1 MATTTEFGIKP
12 SGAITNVSSSPSSA
26 EEASRESLC
35 DTSWRDW
42 LGDGYRSDFGTSTTY
57 RSRSRFPSGGSIGWL
72 RKSCLWEGA
81 EWDILELVSSWEK
94 ISLSVSKVKGRSDLW
109 RMSHKSLLVI
119 YPSKLLIFRI
129 EVFCMCLDCLLTH
142 LISVWSI
149 RELNPFTARVLES
162 SQTLTRPSFLLVSKV
177 VEWSWGQFNKTFTNV
192 IYKLVYLTN
201 RFHVTVSLF
210 SNRSQMTRKMWQ
222 KQRSLQVCYWC
233 FYHIWITIW
242 IAPAKPFFEAF
253 TCLMRN
259 NLKNI
264 FKATHHVEQNKEN
277 KFLLTSSMYLY
288 SYMGSDQSQRSI
300 HIIV

>member
-1 MATTTEFGIKP
+1 MGSSTSSENFSLVFTFFLLSSSANCSAVSWGGFQVSVSSVPSSRKSLNMATTTEFGIKP

-57 RSRSRFPSGGSIGWL
+57 RSRSRFTSGGSIGWL

-119 YPSKLLIFRI
+119 YLPKFLIFRI

-142 LISVWSI
+142 LISIWSI
-149 RELNPFTARVLES
+149 RELKQKRFWETDVNR
-162 SQTLTRPSFLLVSKV
+162 K
-177 VEWSWGQFNKTFTNV
+177 WGLFPLNV
-192 IYKLVYLTN
+192 PWHYEI
-201 RFHVTVSLF
+201 
-210 SNRSQMTRKMWQ
+210 
-222 KQRSLQVCYWC
+222 C
-233 FYHIWITIW
+233 
-242 IAPAKPFFEAF
+242 IA
-253 TCLMRN
+253 
-259 NLKNI
+259 
-264 FKATHHVEQNKEN
+264 
-277 KFLLTSSMYLY
+277 
-288 SYMGSDQSQRSI
+288 
-300 HIIV
+300 